1 MSVEAYNRLKNEFTL
16 YKQQSEETKKN
27 LLETIK
33 HLKESNE
40 ILKKEKNILSSDP
53 NAKELKKLKEENI
66 QLQKKLM
73 DLEGE
78 QLNLNNDNLLTNS
91 FANNSYLNNNL
102 ITTENNTVNTSL
114 IHNIKQTSTFNKNEK
129 KLAKANFNFSLI
141 ANKGY
146 NKIKES
152 LKNKNEEI
160 TILKNELLKKEK
172 LIENLK
178 YKNKLQPKNLK
189 SNINKPNNSISINK
203 NSNNNNSNHHIQS
216 EKIILTYF
224 DINSIK
230 PNSLYKNKSDNDF
243 LRSTLIKYNNKYLK
257 TEILRSYTKRKSIDM
272 DYNANNNTINVSLM
286 TSFMEDESGHNALEK
301 NIYSEIKN
309 ILEEKRNFIIKTMT
323 SENFSFDIINSSA
336 KKDINDNNNNN
347 NNNNK
352 NVYIKKKLYSNS
364 NKGSNVNIRGSITNN
379 NSSNEISNVD
389 IDKMINLIKNRKKE
403 VEIKKKYFEEL
414 RDKFI

>member
-178 YKNKLQPKNLK
+178 YKIKLQPKNLK

-347 NNNNK
+347 NNNK
-352 NVYIKKKLYSNS
+352 NVIVKKKLYSNS

>member
-40 ILKKEKNILSSDP
+40 ILKKEKNILSNDQTT
-53 NAKELKKLKEENI
+53 KELKKLKEENI
-66 QLQKKLM
+66 QLQKKLIE
-73 DLEGE
+73 LEGE

-91 FANNSYLNNNL
+91 FANNSYLNSNL
-102 ITTENNTVNTSL
+102 ITENNTVNNSL
-114 IHNIKQTSTFNKNEK
+114 IHNIKQTSTFNKSQK
-129 KLAKANFNFSLI
+129 KIAKSTFNFSII
-141 ANKGY
+141 ANRGY

-172 LIENLK
+172 LIENYK
-178 YKNKLQPKNLK
+178 YKNKFQPKNLK
-189 SNINKPNNSISINK
+189 SNINKSNNISNNK
-203 NSNNNNSNHHIQS
+203 NNNNNNNNIQT

-272 DYNANNNTINVSLM
+272 DFNANNNTINVSLM
-286 TSFMEDESGHNALEK
+286 TSFMEDETGHNALEK

-323 SENFSFDIINSSA
+323 RENFSFDIINVSNI
-336 KKDINDNNNNN
+336 KKDENNNI
-347 NNNNK
+347 K
-352 NVYIKKKLYSNS
+352 NGIIKKKLNSNS
-364 NKGSNVNIRGSITNN
+364 NKGSNVNIRSSFT
-379 NSSNEISNVD
+379 NSSNEISNID
-389 IDKMINLIKNRKKE
+389 IDKMINLIRNRKKE

>member
-40 ILKKEKNILSSDP
+40 ILKKEKNILS
-53 NAKELKKLKEENI
+53 NEQTTKELKKLKEENI
-66 QLQKKLM
+66 QLQKKLI

-114 IHNIKQTSTFNKNEK
+114 IQNIKQTSTFNKSQK
-129 KLAKANFNFSLI
+129 KISKSTFNFSII
-141 ANKGY
+141 ANRGY

-178 YKNKLQPKNLK
+178 YKNKFQPKNLK
-189 SNINKPNNSISINK
+189 SNINKSNNI
-203 NSNNNNSNHHIQS
+203 SNNNNKNNNNNIQT

-286 TSFMEDESGHNALEK
+286 TSFMEDETGHNALEK

-323 SENFSFDIINSSA
+323 RENFSFDIINVSNV
-336 KKDINDNNNNN
+336 KKDDNNIKNNGI
-347 NNNNK
+347 
-352 NVYIKKKLYSNS
+352 IKKKLNSNS
-364 NKGSNVNIRGSITNN
+364 NKGSNVNLRSSFTNN
-379 NSSNEISNVD
+379 NSSTEISNID

>member
-40 ILKKEKNILSSDP
+40 ILKKEKNILS
-53 NAKELKKLKEENI
+53 NEQTTKELKKLKEENI
-66 QLQKKLM
+66 QLQKKLI

-114 IHNIKQTSTFNKNEK
+114 IQNIKQTSTFNKSQK
-129 KLAKANFNFSLI
+129 KISKSTFNFSII
-141 ANKGY
+141 ANRGY

-178 YKNKLQPKNLK
+178 YKNKFQPKNLK
-189 SNINKPNNSISINK
+189 SNINKSNNI
-203 NSNNNNSNHHIQS
+203 SNNNKNNNNNNNIQT

-257 TEILRSYTKRKSIDM
+257 TEILSSYTKRKSIDM

-286 TSFMEDESGHNALEK
+286 TSFMEDETGHNALEK

-323 SENFSFDIINSSA
+323 RENFSFDIINVSNV
-336 KKDINDNNNNN
+336 KKDDNNIKNNGI
-347 NNNNK
+347 
-352 NVYIKKKLYSNS
+352 IKKKLNSNS
-364 NKGSNVNIRGSITNN
+364 NKGSNVNLRSSFTNN
-379 NSSNEISNVD
+379 NSSTEISNID

>member
-40 ILKKEKNILSSDP
+40 ILKKEKNILS
-53 NAKELKKLKEENI
+53 NEQTTKELKKLKEENI
-66 QLQKKLM
+66 QLQKKLI

-114 IHNIKQTSTFNKNEK
+114 IQNIKQTSTFNKSQK
-129 KLAKANFNFSLI
+129 KISKSTFNFSII
-141 ANKGY
+141 ANRGY

-178 YKNKLQPKNLK
+178 YKNKFQPKNLK
-189 SNINKPNNSISINK
+189 SNINKSSNI
-203 NSNNNNSNHHIQS
+203 SNNNNKNNNNNNNIQT

-286 TSFMEDESGHNALEK
+286 TSFMEDETGHNALEK

-323 SENFSFDIINSSA
+323 RENFSFDIINVSNV
-336 KKDINDNNNNN
+336 KKDDNNIKNNGI
-347 NNNNK
+347 
-352 NVYIKKKLYSNS
+352 IKKKLNSNS
-364 NKGSNVNIRGSITNN
+364 NKESNVNLRSSFTNN
-379 NSSNEISNVD
+379 NSSTEISNID

>member
-347 NNNNK
+347 NNNK
-352 NVYIKKKLYSNS
+352 NVIIKKKLYSNS

>member
-286 TSFMEDESGHNALEK
+286 TSFMEDETGHNALEK

-323 SENFSFDIINSSA
+323 RENFSFDIINVSNV
-336 KKDINDNNNNN
+336 KKDENNNI
-347 NNNNK
+347 K
-352 NVYIKKKLYSNS
+352 NGIIKKKLNSNS
-364 NKGSNVNIRGSITNN
+364 NKGSNVNIRSSFT
-379 NSSNEISNVD
+379 NSSNEISNID

>member
-1 MSVEAYNRLKNEFTL
+1 
-16 YKQQSEETKKN
+16 
-27 LLETIK
+27 
-33 HLKESNE
+33 
-40 ILKKEKNILSSDP
+40 
-53 NAKELKKLKEENI
+53 
-66 QLQKKLM
+66 M

-78 QLNLNNDNLLTNS
+78 QLNLNSDNLLTNS

-189 SNINKPNNSISINK
+189 SNINKPNNSISNNK

-347 NNNNK
+347 NNNK
-352 NVYIKKKLYSNS
+352 NVIIKKKLYSNS

>member
-40 ILKKEKNILSSDP
+40 NLKKEKNILSNDQTT
-53 NAKELKKLKEENI
+53 KELKKLKEENI
-66 QLQKKLM
+66 QLQKKLI

-102 ITTENNTVNTSL
+102 ITTENNTVNNSL
-114 IHNIKQTSTFNKNEK
+114 IHNIKQTSTFNKSQK
-129 KLAKANFNFSLI
+129 KISKSTFNFSII
-141 ANKGY
+141 ANRGY

-178 YKNKLQPKNLK
+178 YKNKFQPKNLK
-189 SNINKPNNSISINK
+189 SNINKSNNISNNK
-203 NSNNNNSNHHIQS
+203 NNNNNNNHIQT

-286 TSFMEDESGHNALEK
+286 TSFMEDETGHNALEK

-323 SENFSFDIINSSA
+323 RENFSFDIINVSNV
-336 KKDINDNNNNN
+336 KKDDNNIKNNGI
-347 NNNNK
+347 
-352 NVYIKKKLYSNS
+352 IKKKLNSNS
-364 NKGSNVNIRGSITNN
+364 NKGSNVNLRSSFTNN
-379 NSSNEISNVD
+379 NSSTEISNID

>member
-40 ILKKEKNILSSDP
+40 ILKKEKNILS
-53 NAKELKKLKEENI
+53 NEQTTKELKKLKEENI
-66 QLQKKLM
+66 QLQKKLI

-114 IHNIKQTSTFNKNEK
+114 IQNIKQTSTFNKSQK
-129 KLAKANFNFSLI
+129 KISKSTFNFSII
-141 ANKGY
+141 ANRGY

-178 YKNKLQPKNLK
+178 YKNKFQPKNLK
-189 SNINKPNNSISINK
+189 SNINKSNNI
-203 NSNNNNSNHHIQS
+203 SNNNNKNNNNNNNIQT

-286 TSFMEDESGHNALEK
+286 TSFMEDETGHNALEK

-323 SENFSFDIINSSA
+323 RENFSFDIINVSNV
-336 KKDINDNNNNN
+336 KKDDNNIKNNGI
-347 NNNNK
+347 
-352 NVYIKKKLYSNS
+352 IKKKLNSNS
-364 NKGSNVNIRGSITNN
+364 NKGSNVNLRSSFTNN
-379 NSSNEISNVD
+379 NSSTEISNID

>member
-1 MSVEAYNRLKNEFTL
+1 MSVEAYNRIKNEFTL

-347 NNNNK
+347 NNNK
-352 NVYIKKKLYSNS
+352 NVIIKKKLYSNS

>member
-1 MSVEAYNRLKNEFTL
+1 M
-16 YKQQSEETKKN
+16 
-27 LLETIK
+27 
-33 HLKESNE
+33 
-40 ILKKEKNILSSDP
+40 
-53 NAKELKKLKEENI
+53 
-66 QLQKKLM
+66 
-73 DLEGE
+73 
-78 QLNLNNDNLLTNS
+78 
-91 FANNSYLNNNL
+91 
-102 ITTENNTVNTSL
+102 
-114 IHNIKQTSTFNKNEK
+114 
-129 KLAKANFNFSLI
+129 
-141 ANKGY
+141 
-146 NKIKES
+146 
-152 LKNKNEEI
+152 KNKNEEI

-347 NNNNK
+347 NNNK
-352 NVYIKKKLYSNS
+352 NVIIKKKL
-364 NKGSNVNIRGSITNN
+364 
-379 NSSNEISNVD
+379 
-389 IDKMINLIKNRKKE
+389 
-403 VEIKKKYFEEL
+403 
-414 RDKFI
+414 

>member
-40 ILKKEKNILSSDP
+40 ILKKEKNILS
-53 NAKELKKLKEENI
+53 NEQTTKELKKLKEENI
-66 QLQKKLM
+66 QLQKKLI

-114 IHNIKQTSTFNKNEK
+114 IQNIKQTSTFNKSQK
-129 KLAKANFNFSLI
+129 KISKSTFNFSII
-141 ANKGY
+141 ANRGY

-178 YKNKLQPKNLK
+178 YKNKFQPKNLK
-189 SNINKPNNSISINK
+189 SNINKSNNISNNK
-203 NSNNNNSNHHIQS
+203 NNNNNNNHIQT

-286 TSFMEDESGHNALEK
+286 TSFMEDETGHNALEK

-323 SENFSFDIINSSA
+323 RENFSFDIINVSNV
-336 KKDINDNNNNN
+336 KKDDNNIKNNGI
-347 NNNNK
+347 
-352 NVYIKKKLYSNS
+352 IKKKLNSNS
-364 NKGSNVNIRGSITNN
+364 NKGSNVNLRSSFTNN
-379 NSSNEISNVD
+379 NSSTEISNID

>member
-78 QLNLNNDNLLTNS
+78 QLNLNSDNLLTNS

-347 NNNNK
+347 NNNK
-352 NVYIKKKLYSNS
+352 NVIIKKKLYSNS

>member
-40 ILKKEKNILSSDP
+40 ILKKEKNILS
-53 NAKELKKLKEENI
+53 NEQTTKELKKLKEENI
-66 QLQKKLM
+66 QLQKKLI

-114 IHNIKQTSTFNKNEK
+114 IQNIKQTSTFNKSQK
-129 KLAKANFNFSLI
+129 KISKSTFNFSII
-141 ANKGY
+141 ANRGY

-178 YKNKLQPKNLK
+178 YKNKFQPKNLK
-189 SNINKPNNSISINK
+189 SNINKSNNISNNK
-203 NSNNNNSNHHIQS
+203 NNNNNNNNNIQT

-286 TSFMEDESGHNALEK
+286 TSFMEDETGHNALEK

-323 SENFSFDIINSSA
+323 RENFSFDIINVSNV
-336 KKDINDNNNNN
+336 KKDDNNIKNNGI
-347 NNNNK
+347 
-352 NVYIKKKLYSNS
+352 IKKKLNSNS
-364 NKGSNVNIRGSITNN
+364 NKGSNVNLRSSFTNN
-379 NSSNEISNVD
+379 NSSTEISNID

>member
-40 ILKKEKNILSSDP
+40 ILKKEKNILS
-53 NAKELKKLKEENI
+53 NEQTTKELKKLKEENI
-66 QLQKKLM
+66 QLQKKLI

-114 IHNIKQTSTFNKNEK
+114 IQNIKQTSTFNKSQK
-129 KLAKANFNFSLI
+129 KISKSTFNFSII
-141 ANKGY
+141 ANRGY

-178 YKNKLQPKNLK
+178 YKNKFQPKNLK
-189 SNINKPNNSISINK
+189 SNINKSNNI
-203 NSNNNNSNHHIQS
+203 SNNNKNNNNNNNIQT

-286 TSFMEDESGHNALEK
+286 TSFMEDETGHNALEK

-323 SENFSFDIINSSA
+323 RENFSFDIINVSNV
-336 KKDINDNNNNN
+336 KKDDNNIKNNGI
-347 NNNNK
+347 
-352 NVYIKKKLYSNS
+352 IKKKLNSNS
-364 NKGSNVNIRGSITNN
+364 NKGSNVNLRSSFTNN
-379 NSSNEISNVD
+379 NSSTEISNID

>member
-347 NNNNK
+347 NK
-352 NVYIKKKLYSNS
+352 NVIIKKKLYSNS

>member
-40 ILKKEKNILSSDP
+40 ILKKEKNILS
-53 NAKELKKLKEENI
+53 NEQTTKELKKLKEENI
-66 QLQKKLM
+66 QLQKKLI

-114 IHNIKQTSTFNKNEK
+114 IQNIKQTSTFNKSQK
-129 KLAKANFNFSLI
+129 KIAKSTFNFSII
-141 ANKGY
+141 ANRGY

-178 YKNKLQPKNLK
+178 YKNKFQPKNLK
-189 SNINKPNNSISINK
+189 SNINKSNNI
-203 NSNNNNSNHHIQS
+203 SNNNNKNNNNNNNIQT

-286 TSFMEDESGHNALEK
+286 TSFMEDETGHNALEK

-323 SENFSFDIINSSA
+323 RENFSFDIINVSNV
-336 KKDINDNNNNN
+336 KKDDNNI
-347 NNNNK
+347 K
-352 NVYIKKKLYSNS
+352 NGIIKKKLNSNS
-364 NKGSNVNIRGSITNN
+364 NKGSNVNLRSSFTNN
-379 NSSNEISNVD
+379 NSSTEISNID

>member
-1 MSVEAYNRLKNEFTL
+1 MSVEAYNRIKNEFTL

-78 QLNLNNDNLLTNS
+78 QLNLNSDNLLTNS

-347 NNNNK
+347 NNNK
-352 NVYIKKKLYSNS
+352 NVIIKKKLYSNS

>member
-40 ILKKEKNILSSDP
+40 ILKKEKNILS
-53 NAKELKKLKEENI
+53 NEQTTKELKKLKEENI
-66 QLQKKLM
+66 QLQKKLI

-114 IHNIKQTSTFNKNEK
+114 IQNIKQTSTFNKSQK
-129 KLAKANFNFSLI
+129 KISKSTFNFSII
-141 ANKGY
+141 ANRGY

-178 YKNKLQPKNLK
+178 YKNKFQPKNLK
-189 SNINKPNNSISINK
+189 SNINKSNNI
-203 NSNNNNSNHHIQS
+203 SNNNNKNNNNNNNIQT

-286 TSFMEDESGHNALEK
+286 TSFMEDETGHNALEK

-323 SENFSFDIINSSA
+323 RENFSFDIINVSNV
-336 KKDINDNNNNN
+336 KKDDNNIKNNGI
-347 NNNNK
+347 
-352 NVYIKKKLYSNS
+352 IKKKLNSNS
-364 NKGSNVNIRGSITNN
+364 NKGSNVNIRSSFT
-379 NSSNEISNVD
+379 NSSNEISNMD

>member
-40 ILKKEKNILSSDP
+40 ILKKEKNILS
-53 NAKELKKLKEENI
+53 NEQTTKELKKLKEENI
-66 QLQKKLM
+66 QLQKKLI

-114 IHNIKQTSTFNKNEK
+114 IQNIKQTSTFNKSQK
-129 KLAKANFNFSLI
+129 KISKSTFNFSII
-141 ANKGY
+141 ANRGY

-178 YKNKLQPKNLK
+178 YKNKFQPKNLK
-189 SNINKPNNSISINK
+189 SNINKSNNI
-203 NSNNNNSNHHIQS
+203 SNNNKNNNNNNNNIQT

-286 TSFMEDESGHNALEK
+286 TSFMEDETGHNALEK

-323 SENFSFDIINSSA
+323 RENFSFDIINVSNV
-336 KKDINDNNNNN
+336 KKDDNNIKNNGI
-347 NNNNK
+347 
-352 NVYIKKKLYSNS
+352 IKKKLNSNS
-364 NKGSNVNIRGSITNN
+364 NKGSNVNLRSSFTNN
-379 NSSNEISNVD
+379 NSSTEISNID

>member
-1 MSVEAYNRLKNEFTL
+1 MDYIFKFIIVILIYFIYFILFNF
-16 YKQQSEETKKN
+16 N
-27 LLETIK
+27 L
-33 HLKESNE
+33 N
-40 ILKKEKNILSSDP
+40 
-53 NAKELKKLKEENI
+53 
-66 QLQKKLM
+66 QKKLI

-91 FANNSYLNNNL
+91 FANNSYLTNNL
-102 ITTENNTVNTSL
+102 VTTENNTVNTSL
-114 IHNIKQTSTFNKNEK
+114 IHNIKQTSTFNKNNK
-129 KLAKANFNFSLI
+129 NKLIKATFNFSLI

-178 YKNKLQPKNLK
+178 YKNKIQPKNLK
-189 SNINKPNNSISINK
+189 SNINKPNNNISNNNK
-203 NSNNNNSNHHIQS
+203 NSNNNNNNSNNHIQT

-224 DINSIK
+224 DINCIK
-230 PNSLYKNKSDNDF
+230 PNGLYRNKSDNDF
-243 LRSTLIKYNNKYLK
+243 LRSSLIKYNKEYLK

-286 TSFMEDESGHNALEK
+286 TSFMEDETGHNALEK

-323 SENFSFDIINSSA
+323 RENFSFDIINVSA
-336 KKDINDNNNNN
+336 KKDNNENNNN

-352 NVYIKKKLYSNS
+352 NGIIKKKLNSNS
-364 NKGSNVNIRGSITNN
+364 NKGSNVNIRSTFTNN
-379 NSSNEISNVD
+379 NSSTEISNIE